1 MVNLSSQPELL
12 EAWLGLSSVNYCMY
26 HRNIGLVL
34 LNRWLALTML
44 QELIPGCHSAGHS
57 MHREVNLIIFIYYFL
72 HLINNLLFLN

>member
-1 MVNLSSQPELL
+1 MVNLLSRPELL
-12 EAWLGLSSVNYCMY
+12 EAWLGLTTVVLTMY

-57 MHREVNLIIFIYYFL
+57 MHREVNLIIFIYYLL
-72 HLINNLLFLN
+72 HLINYLLFF